1 MSPTVKFAATT
12 ALSTVLALGAVP
24 VIAGSHS
31 NNELES
37 SVFSD
42 KPAMNETVDSLQGDA
57 AATDTV
63 EAPASEP
70 ALEYK
75 EAETDAAD
83 DMDAGDEGA
92 ERVAGSE
99 YDEET
104 LRAFVAA
111 AVSVGDLR
119 ADYAAQV
126 AEAADEAAAQALIVE
141 AQTEMM
147 KAVEA
152 AEAITIEEYIEIGN
166 AAQSNPELA
175 EWLTAEIRKEVSGMA
190 PEAGEA
196 DDG

>member
-24 VIAGSHS
+24 AIAGSHS

-152 AEAITIEEYIEIGN
+152 AEAITVEEYIEIGN